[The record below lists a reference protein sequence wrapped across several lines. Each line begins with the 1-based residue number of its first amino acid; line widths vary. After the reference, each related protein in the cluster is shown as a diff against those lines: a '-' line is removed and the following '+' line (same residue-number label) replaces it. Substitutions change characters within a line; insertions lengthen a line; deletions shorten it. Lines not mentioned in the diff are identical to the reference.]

1 MVGIN
6 LYNVVGIDDLEGM
19 TFARCTTMDK
29 AVKAKKLLENN
40 GYEDMLEITQDNSA
54 VDMLEIDGELIEL

>member
-1 MVGIN
+1 
-6 LYNVVGIDDLEGM
+6 
-19 TFARCTTMDK
+19 MDK